1 MPATREALEH
11 LFAKLVE
18 VLDRR
23 AAVTLMELLAEC
35 QPWSD
40 AEEIRRIIA
49 PARSS

>member
-1 MPATREALEH
+1 MPATREDLEH

-23 AAVTLMELLAEC
+23 AAITLMELLAGC
-35 QPWSD
+35 QRWSQ

-49 PARSS
+49 PTPSS